1 MSGGDHPLF
10 HPDVKCSID
19 SSDHYLRDWGG
30 VTPESLIYK
39 VGKRPTRFFR
49 DAICTRTFGRFL
61 FIFLSGA
68 FCGNPDIGKIGSRIH
83 EGINVY
89 IFRKCSLT
97 TIDPDIAIGKFP
109 KRAPDGNLPDRDL
122 RISGFEGTLSKP
134 L

>member
-1 MSGGDHPLF
+1 MSGGDQPLF
-10 HPDVKCSID
+10 HPDVKGSID
-19 SSDHYLRDWGG
+19 SSDQYLRAWGG

-49 DAICTRTFGRFL
+49 DAILYKNFWQIFVH
-61 FIFLSGA
+61 FLSGA
-68 FCGNPDIGKIGSRIH
+68 FCGNPDIAPIGSRIH

-97 TIDPDIAIGKFP
+97 TRDPDIAIGKFP

-122 RISGFEGTLSKP
+122 RISCFEGSLSKP